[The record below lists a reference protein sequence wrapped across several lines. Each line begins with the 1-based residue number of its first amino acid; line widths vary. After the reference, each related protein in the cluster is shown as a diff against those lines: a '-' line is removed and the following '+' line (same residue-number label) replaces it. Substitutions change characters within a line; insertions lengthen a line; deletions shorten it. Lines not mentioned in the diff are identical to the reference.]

1 MQFKAESL
9 KTRSCDVKGQ
19 EKMDVPAQ
27 EEEIHASFTFFALFG
42 PPVGRMTPTLV
53 RASLLYLVCCI
64 KS

>member
-27 EEEIHASFTFFALFG
+27 EKEIHASFTFFALFG
-42 PPVGRMTPTLV
+42 PPVARMTLTYLGEGKSPLL
-53 RASLLYLVCCI
+53 SLLH
-64 KS
+64 